1 MQFHFWKTKEC
12 LILVLFLFCCAVQ
25 YNILLRSLIATTV
38 HVYYERPRKEGKC
51 ESRFFSSAFLQDFAE
66 KLTGP

>member
-38 HVYYERPRKEGKC
+38 HVYYERP
-51 ESRFFSSAFLQDFAE
+51 SAFLQDFAE
-66 KLTGP
+66 KLTGT